1 MLLRPRLSR
10 LRGRRQ
16 PGQSLGSLIRLMEPR
31 QLKAG
36 AIMDTG
42 SILQG
47 QGTHAVAVEAEEGLM
62 GVATT
67 RLRTPS
73 TILRFPNSFSCL
85 RTLDL

>member
-31 QLKAG
+31 QLKVV

-73 TILRFPNSFSCL
+73 TILRFPSSFPCL